1 MAAISHITL
10 PDGTDYNIQATGIFY
25 GEVDSTSTSTVFTAT
40 IPGITEY
47 YDGLTILL
55 RNGVVT
61 SASNFTIN
69 INSLGAKGSYNNMTL
84 GNPITPTNPTRDTTI
99 FNINYAM
106 LFVYNTTVISTGCW
120 ICYRGYD
127 ANTNTIGYQV
137 RTNSMSLP
145 MTSIVYR
152 YRLLF
157 TSADGTK
164 FVPANNSTSTNATA
178 ARSITQEKI
187 DPFGQILY
195 YGTTAS
201 VAAGSRP
208 STSYLWQQYAIT
220 IGYSFVVSLTSW
232 KPVYLKCAPQSDGSA
247 IIDSTTPFVQT
258 LPSAEDGKIYIFL
271 GVAYSSTNI
280 ELTLE
285 HPVYYYSNGCI
296 RQWTNSNKTEQ
307 TYNGNSSMSYTSYTN
322 SIVNG
327 NTAEFSCTS
336 GSNKAFIQ
344 AGYDDSGDCPV
355 IVLGG
360 YTSTNGNKNS
370 LFVDPSGEI
379 TIHNLSAPVQNTD
392 AATKGYVDTAI
403 GAISAPVPATANP
416 LMDGTA
422 AVGTSTKYAR
432 EDHVHPSD
440 SNKLSTSAVGVGYSN
455 LTGSISWDNNANL
468 QIETED
474 SSNYRSSTLTIADY
488 SISAES
494 SRLGYSSNIYVD
506 SVNTV
511 ITSTYTDSN
520 SESTYAYISVTN
532 PDGYVAENATVTLG
546 ADGGGE
552 QNYLIL
558 TPFGTTI
565 HNVVYPTDSGDAASK
580 EYVDDCVGGISIPTK
595 TSDLTNDSGFITG
608 MYIASYGSS
617 TYAQILAAYQANK
630 VVYCRASSNSNPG
643 TGSQN
648 RMAFL
653 AYVNDSTAPTEF
665 EFQYYRS
672 VATHSDSQQGDQ
684 VFVYKLNSSTG
695 WSVTTREAY
704 TKIATGTGLSKSY
717 SNGTLTLS
725 YSGAT
730 PPSAA
735 TADPLMDGT
744 AAVGSSAKYA
754 KEDHVHPSDT
764 SKVST
769 TFNGESSMTYDS
781 YTNTITNGYIANM
794 KCESGT
800 NGAFVQAYY
809 DDAGACPTIYI
820 GAKAGNIYTASIYV
834 DPSGIQIYGLVAP
847 TTNDSAATK
856 AYVDSAISSV
866 GGLPSVTSSDNGKVL
881 TVVNGAWA
889 AANLPIYNGSVT

>member
-1 MAAISHITL
+1 MARISHITL
-10 PDGTDYNIQATGIFY
+10 PDNTDYSIQATGIFY

-187 DPFGQILY
+187 DPFGRIVY

-271 GVAYSSTNI
+271 GVAYSATAM

-307 TYNGNSSMSYTSYTN
+307 TYNGNSSMSYTSFTN

-327 NTAEFSCTS
+327 SIAEISCTS

-440 SNKLSTSAVGVGYSN
+440 TSRVNASASYETQTSYLETTGTIQNLNDDDGIQLLTTNENGVARIQNKYSEMYSSPYINIETLTTNGASYAKVELDIGSFNVSVYSN
-455 LTGSISWDNNANL
+455 QGSNQLVMTPTSTTITNIVTPTNNSDAVPK
-468 QIETED
+468 
-474 SSNYRSSTLTIADY
+474 S
-488 SISAES
+488 
-494 SRLGYSSNIYVD
+494 YVD
-506 SVNTV
+506 S
-511 ITSTYTDSN
+511 S
-520 SESTYAYISVTN
+520 IS
-532 PDGYVAENATVTLG
+532 GL
-546 ADGGGE
+546 
-552 QNYLIL
+552 
-558 TPFGTTI
+558 
-565 HNVVYPTDSGDAASK
+565 
-580 EYVDDCVGGISIPTK
+580 SIPTK

-653 AYVNDSTAPTEF
+653 AYVNDSTTPTEF

>member
-1 MAAISHITL
+1 MARISHITL
-10 PDGTDYNIQATGIFY
+10 PDNTDYSIQATGIFY
-25 GEVDSTSTSTVFTAT
+25 GEVASTSTSTVFTAT

-61 SASNFTIN
+61 SAANFTIN
-69 INSLGAKGSYNNMTL
+69 INGLGAKGSYSNMSL
-84 GNPITPTNPTRDTTI
+84 GNPITPTNPTRETTI

-106 LFVYNTTVISTGCW
+106 LFVYNTTVVSEGCW

-145 MTSIVYR
+145 MKSIVYM

-164 FVPANNSTSTNATA
+164 FVPANNSTSTNATT

-208 STSYLWQQYAIT
+208 STSNLWQQYALT
-220 IGYSFVVSLTSW
+220 IGYSFVITLTAW
-232 KPVYLKCAPQSDGSA
+232 EPVYLKCAPQSDGSA
-247 IIDSTTPFVQT
+247 IIDSTTPFVQD
-258 LPSAEDGKIYIFL
+258 LPTTEDGKIYIFL
-271 GVAYSSTNI
+271 GVAYSTTAM
-280 ELTLE
+280 ELLLN

-327 NTAEFSCTS
+327 NIAEFSCTS

-344 AGYDDSGDCPV
+344 AGYDDSGECPS

-360 YTSTNGNKNS
+360 YTSTNGYKNS

-379 TIHNLSAPVQNTD
+379 TIHNLRAPVQNTD
-392 AATKGYVDTAI
+392 AATK
-403 GAISAPVPATANP
+403 
-416 LMDGTA
+416 L
-422 AVGTSTKYAR
+422 
-432 EDHVHPSD
+432 
-440 SNKLSTSAVGVGYSN
+440 
-455 LTGSISWDNNANL
+455 
-468 QIETED
+468 
-474 SSNYRSSTLTIADY
+474 
-488 SISAES
+488 
-494 SRLGYSSNIYVD
+494 YVD
-506 SVNTV
+506 S
-511 ITSTYTDSN
+511 S
-520 SESTYAYISVTN
+520 IS
-532 PDGYVAENATVTLG
+532 GL
-546 ADGGGE
+546 
-552 QNYLIL
+552 
-558 TPFGTTI
+558 
-565 HNVVYPTDSGDAASK
+565 
-580 EYVDDCVGGISIPTK
+580 SIPTK

-617 TYAQILAAYQANK
+617 TYAEILAAYQANK

-653 AYVNDSTAPTEF
+653 AYVNNSTTPTEF

-672 VATHSDSQQGDQ
+672 VSTHSDSQQGDQ
-684 VFVYKLNSSTG
+684 VYVYKLNSSTG

-704 TKIATGTGLSKSY
+704 TKITTGTGLSKSY

-725 YSGAT
+725 YSG
-730 PPSAA
+730 
-735 TADPLMDGT
+735 
-744 AAVGSSAKYA
+744 SS
-754 KEDHVHPSDT
+754 
-764 SKVST
+764 
-769 TFNGESSMTYDS
+769 
-781 YTNTITNGYIANM
+781 
-794 KCESGT
+794 
-800 NGAFVQAYY
+800 
-809 DDAGACPTIYI
+809 
-820 GAKAGNIYTASIYV
+820 
-834 DPSGIQIYGLVAP
+834 
-847 TTNDSAATK
+847 
-856 AYVDSAISSV
+856 
-866 GGLPSVTSSDNGKVL
+866 LPSVTSSDNSKVL

-889 AANLPIYNGSVT
+889 AASLPVYNGSVT

>member
-1 MAAISHITL
+1 MANISAIKL
-10 PDGTDYNIQATGIFY
+10 PDDTSYNIKAVAIPFGKL
-25 GEVDSTSTSTVFTAT
+25 DSTSTSTVMTAT
-40 IPGITEY
+40 VSGITELVS
-47 YDGLTILL
+47 GVCVWLT
-55 RNGVVT
+55 NGVIT
-61 SASNFTIN
+61 SASGFTIN
-69 INSLGAKGSYNNMTL
+69 INGLGAKPVYQSQAAA
-84 GNPITPTNPTRDTTI
+84 TRS
-99 FNINYAM
+99 
-106 LFVYNTTVISTGCW
+106 TTVFNVNYTALLIYNEDRVSGGCW
-120 ICYRGYD
+120 DYVYGYD
-127 ANTNTIGYQV
+127 SNTNTIGYQV
-137 RTNSMSLP
+137 RTNSSSLP
-145 MTSIVYR
+145 MKSIVYR

-157 TSADGTK
+157 TSADGK
-164 FVPANNSTSTNATA
+164 GFVPANNSTSTNATT

-187 DPFGQILY
+187 DPFGRIIY

-208 STSYLWQQYAIT
+208 SASYLWQQYALT
-220 IGYSFVVSLTSW
+220 IGYSFVVALTEW

-258 LPSAEDGKIYIFL
+258 LPSTEDGKIYIFL
-271 GVAYSSTNI
+271 GVAYSATAM

-336 GSNKAFIQ
+336 GSDKAFIQ
-344 AGYDDSGDCPV
+344 AGYDNSGECPS

-360 YTSTNGNKNS
+360 YTSTNGYKNS

-379 TIHNLSAPVQNTD
+379 TIHNLSTPVQNTD

-422 AVGTSTKYAR
+422 AVGTSIKYAR

-440 SNKLSTSAVGVGYSN
+440 TSKVDISYTYENSMDYTEVTGQILNSYSFAGAKATISTDHSEVSAMY
-455 LTGSISWDNNANL
+455 D
-468 QIETED
+468 
-474 SSNYRSSTLTIADY
+474 
-488 SISAES
+488 ES
-494 SRLGYSSNIYVD
+494 SQSTVLNIVSCNTNDTVGSQILVQKNSINLHAYDVDNQSYNNEIYITPTETHIYNVVTPTNNGDAVPKSYVD
-506 SVNTV
+506 S
-511 ITSTYTDSN
+511 S
-520 SESTYAYISVTN
+520 IS
-532 PDGYVAENATVTLG
+532 GL
-546 ADGGGE
+546 
-552 QNYLIL
+552 
-558 TPFGTTI
+558 
-565 HNVVYPTDSGDAASK
+565 
-580 EYVDDCVGGISIPTK
+580 SIPTK

-617 TYAQILAAYQANK
+617 TYAEILAAYQANK
-630 VVYCRASSNSNPG
+630 VVYCRASSNNPPSS
-643 TGSQN
+643 GSQN

-653 AYVNDSTAPTEF
+653 AYVNDSTTPTEF

-672 VATHSDSQQGDQ
+672 VATHTDSQQGDQ

-764 SKVST
+764 SKVDTSYS
-769 TFNGESSMTYDS
+769 GESYMTYDS
-781 YTNTITNGYIANM
+781 YTNTITNGSRAEM

-800 NGAFVQAYY
+800 NEAFIRAYY
-809 DDAGACPTIYI
+809 DDSGSCPTIYI
-820 GAKAGNIYTASIYV
+820 GSKAGNTYPASIYV

-847 TTNDSAATK
+847 TTDDSAATK
-856 AYVDSAISSV
+856 AYVDSAISGV

-889 AANLPIYNGSVT
+889 AASLPIYDGSVT

>member
-1 MAAISHITL
+1 MARISHITL
-10 PDGTDYNIQATGIFY
+10 PDNTDYSIQATGIFY
-25 GEVDSTSTSTVFTAT
+25 GEVASTSTSTVFTAT

-61 SASNFTIN
+61 SAANFTIN
-69 INSLGAKGSYNNMTL
+69 INGLGAKGSYSNMSL
-84 GNPITPTNPTRDTTI
+84 GNPITPTNPTRETTI

-106 LFVYNTTVISTGCW
+106 LFVYNTTVVSEGCW

-127 ANTNTIGYQV
+127 ANTNTIGYQI
-137 RTNSMSLP
+137 RTNSSSLP
-145 MTSIVYR
+145 MTSVVYR

-157 TSADGTK
+157 TSADNAH
-164 FVPANNSTSTNATA
+164 FVPANNSTSTNATS
-178 ARSITQEKI
+178 ARTVCQDKI
-187 DPFGQILY
+187 NPFGRIVY
-195 YGTTAS
+195 YGTTTS

-208 STSYLWQQYAIT
+208 SASNLWDMYAFT
-220 IGYSFVVSLTSW
+220 IGYSFVVTLTAW

-247 IIDSTTPFVQT
+247 IIDSITPFVQD
-258 LPSAEDGKIYIFL
+258 LPTTEDGKIYIFL
-271 GVAYSSTNI
+271 GVAYSTTAM
-280 ELTLE
+280 ELLLN

-296 RQWTNSNKTEQ
+296 RQWTNSNKAEQ
-307 TYNGNSSMSYTSYTN
+307 TYNGNSSMSQTSYTN

-344 AGYDDSGDCPV
+344 AGYDDSGEGPV
-355 IVLGG
+355 IILGG

-379 TIHNLSAPVQNTD
+379 TIHNLSAPFYNTD

-422 AVGTSTKYAR
+422 AVGTSIKYAR

-440 SNKLSTSAVGVGYSN
+440 TSKVDTSFIGESMMSYTSFTNTITNGHTAKFGCASGTNEVAITAGYDDSGEFPALELYGKQGN
-455 LTGSISWDNNANL
+455 AYQASIWISPSVIGIYGL
-468 QIETED
+468 EEPTQSD
-474 SSNYRSSTLTIADY
+474 SPATKN
-488 SISAES
+488 
-494 SRLGYSSNIYVD
+494 YVD
-506 SVNTV
+506 S
-511 ITSTYTDSN
+511 S
-520 SESTYAYISVTN
+520 IS
-532 PDGYVAENATVTLG
+532 GL
-546 ADGGGE
+546 
-552 QNYLIL
+552 
-558 TPFGTTI
+558 
-565 HNVVYPTDSGDAASK
+565 
-580 EYVDDCVGGISIPTK
+580 SIPTK

-617 TYAQILAAYQANK
+617 TYAEILAAYQANK

-653 AYVNDSTAPTEF
+653 AYVNNSTTPTEF

-672 VATHSDSQQGDQ
+672 VSTHSDSQQGDQ

-725 YSGAT
+725 YSG
-730 PPSAA
+730 
-735 TADPLMDGT
+735 
-744 AAVGSSAKYA
+744 SS
-754 KEDHVHPSDT
+754 
-764 SKVST
+764 
-769 TFNGESSMTYDS
+769 
-781 YTNTITNGYIANM
+781 
-794 KCESGT
+794 
-800 NGAFVQAYY
+800 
-809 DDAGACPTIYI
+809 
-820 GAKAGNIYTASIYV
+820 
-834 DPSGIQIYGLVAP
+834 
-847 TTNDSAATK
+847 
-856 AYVDSAISSV
+856 
-866 GGLPSVTSSDNGKVL
+866 LPSVTSSDNGKVL

-889 AANLPIYNGSVT
+889 AASLPVYNGSVT